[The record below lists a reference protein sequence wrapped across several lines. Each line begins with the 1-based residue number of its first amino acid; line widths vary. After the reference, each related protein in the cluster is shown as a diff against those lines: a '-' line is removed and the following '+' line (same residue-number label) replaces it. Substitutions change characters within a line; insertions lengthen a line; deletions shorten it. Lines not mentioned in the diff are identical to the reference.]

1 MKACAVTFRVAAT
14 LIGNWLKSEPMGGA
28 SESQPA
34 LLWQWV
40 NEPSA
45 AFNINAKLLC
55 LPLMLD
61 GGKFP
66 HFQAQKT
73 LRKGSEKNQLQIPVD
88 FE

>member
-1 MKACAVTFRVAAT
+1 MKACAVTSRVAAT
-14 LIGNWLKSEPMGGA
+14 LIGNWLKSEQTGGA
-28 SESQPA
+28 SESQWD

-40 NEPSA
+40 NELSA
-45 AFNINAKLLC
+45 AFNINAKLLG

-66 HFQAQKT
+66 YFRPQKT
-73 LRKGSEKNQLQIPVD
+73 LRKCSEEKQLQVPLD